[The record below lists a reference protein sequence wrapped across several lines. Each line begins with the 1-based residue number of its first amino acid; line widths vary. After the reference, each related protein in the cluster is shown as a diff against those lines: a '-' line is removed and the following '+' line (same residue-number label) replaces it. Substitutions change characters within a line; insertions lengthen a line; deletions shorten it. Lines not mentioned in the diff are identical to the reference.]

1 MKTGKY
7 ILEIA
12 IFICGAIVMV
22 FELVGSRILGPHL
35 GTSIFVWTS
44 LIGVILGSLSLGYY
58 LGGKIADKKAD
69 TNHLSF
75 IIFLSAIFIA
85 LTMVGKNYLL
95 IFLQAFFSNIKI
107 TSIVASLI
115 LFSPASLL
123 LGMVSPYAVKLKL
136 ANFDTSGSTIG
147 NLYAIST
154 AGSIFGTF
162 LSGFYLIPNFGTD
175 KMLIILSLTLILV
188 SILLSVSKFARL
200 KISVL
205 FILIVGWFAIDKLN
219 NQMQKNGFVDVDTAY
234 NRIWIFDLVDEKT
247 QEKIRTFSINNEN
260 SSAMFLN
267 KDDLA
272 YEYTK
277 YYHLGSHFNPDFK
290 TTLMLGGAGYSFPK
304 DFLLHYP
311 KATIDVV
318 EIDPKI
324 TQLAQKYFKLKENP
338 RLTIFHEDGRV
349 YLNRTNKKYDII
361 FGDAFSSHYSLP
373 YQLTTREAIQKNYDI
388 LNENGV
394 VILNIISAIN
404 GDKGQFLRAEYLTYK
419 NIFPQVYLFPVKEPT
434 NGEKVQNIILI
445 ALKSENKPNFFS
457 SNSELDQL
465 LKHLYQDPIASD
477 MSILT
482 DDYAPV
488 DYYISKTI

>member
-44 LIGVILGSLSLGYY
+44 LIGIILGSLSLGYY

-95 IFLQAFFSNIKI
+95 IILQAYFSNIKI

-136 ANFDTSGSTIG
+136 ANLNTSGSTIG